1 MGGSLATGKEMDM
14 KKIILDCDPGMDDS
28 MAIVMAVKSEAL
40 DVLAVTTVNGNY
52 PVDVT
57 SKNARKMLELLGRT
71 DIPVARGMAG
81 PIIRKSPSDPFSHG
95 KDGQAEANLPEPAM
109 KLADQ
114 DAVDLIIDLV
124 KANPREV
131 TLIATGPMSN
141 LAMAMIK
148 APEIKEMIPEIIA
161 ISGAFGLNKYAF
173 LNATGD
179 TPQSE
184 WNVYVDPEAAKVV
197 YESGV
202 RLVALGLDVAT
213 YFDVNFSAE
222 DVKKLEESDRKE
234 ADFLANAIRFVNGRG
249 FDAYCTVIDCMAV
262 AYAIDPSLV
271 ETMESHV
278 GVETKD
284 GLTLG
289 MTVIDRRH
297 HFVWEQLPLIQVGCK
312 ADCGRFLRML
322 LELVLN

>member
-1 MGGSLATGKEMDM
+1 M

-28 MAIVMAVKSEAL
+28 MAIVMAVKAPEL
-40 DVLAVTTVNGNY
+40 DVLAITTVNGNY

-57 SKNARKMLELLGRT
+57 SENARKVLELLDKT
-71 DIPVARGMAG
+71 SIPVARGMAN
-81 PIIRKSPSDPFSHG
+81 PMIRKSPSDPFTHG
-95 KDGQAEANLPEPAM
+95 KDGQAEMFLPQPQME
-109 KLADQ
+109 LSRLDS
-114 DAVDLIIDLV
+114 VDLIIELV
-124 KANPREV
+124 KANPGEITIIV
-131 TLIATGPMSN
+131 TGPMSN
-141 LAMAMIK
+141 VAMAMVK
-148 APEIKEMIPEIIA
+148 APEIKEMIAGIVA
-161 ISGAFGLNKYAF
+161 ISGSFGLNKYAF

-184 WNVYVDPEAAKVV
+184 WNVYVDPEAAKIV

-202 RLVALGLDVAT
+202 KLVALGLDVAT
-213 YFDVNFSAE
+213 YFDVNFSDDDIA
-222 DVKKLEESDRKE
+222 KLEGSSKKE
-234 ADFLANAIRFVNGRG
+234 AAFLVNAIRFVNKRG

-271 ETMESHV
+271 ETMEAHV

-297 HFVWEQLPLIQVGCK
+297 HFVWEHLPLIQVGCK
-312 ADCGRFLRML
+312 ADCSRFLNL
-322 LELVLN
+322 LLDLVLQ

>member
-1 MGGSLATGKEMDM
+1 M

-57 SKNARKMLELLGRT
+57 CKNARKMLELLGRT
-71 DIPVARGMAG
+71 DIPVARGMAN
-81 PIIRKSPSDPFSHG
+81 PIIRKSPKDPFTHG
-95 KDGQAEANLPEPAM
+95 KDGQAEANLPDPTM

-124 KANPREV
+124 KANPGEV

-222 DVKKLEESDRKE
+222 DVRKLEESDRKE

-249 FDAYCTVIDCMAV
+249 FEAYCTVIDCMAV

-271 ETMESHV
+271 ETLEAHV

-297 HFVWEQLPLIQVGCK
+297 HFVWEQLPLIQVGCE

-322 LELVLN
+322 MELVLQ

>member
-1 MGGSLATGKEMDM
+1 M

-57 SKNARKMLELLGRT
+57 CKNARKMLELLGRT
-71 DIPVARGMAG
+71 DIPVARGMAN
-81 PIIRKSPSDPFSHG
+81 PIIRKSPKDPFTHG
-95 KDGQAEANLPEPAM
+95 KDGQAEANLPDPTM

-124 KANPREV
+124 KANPGEV

-222 DVKKLEESDRKE
+222 DVRKLEESDRKE

-249 FDAYCTVIDCMAV
+249 FEAYCTVIDCMAV

-271 ETMESHV
+271 ETMEAHV

-297 HFVWEQLPLIQVGCK
+297 HFVWEQLPLIQVGCE

-322 LELVLN
+322 LELVLQ